1 MFFFTNIL
9 TSQTLADKHMR
20 YAAQQQQPII
30 PASEIASVVI
40 KLSAQ
45 ENHHSRAAPA
55 HLFSLG

>member
-9 TSQTLADKHMR
+9 TSQRLADKHLR
-20 YAAQQQQPII
+20 YAAQQQPII